1 MDLSHRAESGAAAAA
16 LGSGHSPWGRGPC
29 GMGQLCP
36 TDEGRRALL
45 GEESMARSMENRS
58 NGPTLNNR
66 YEYWLLGA
74 LFCWC

>member
-36 TDEGRRALL
+36 TEGR
-45 GEESMARSMENRS
+45 EESTPGGRKYGSEH
-58 NGPTLNNR
+58 G
-66 YEYWLLGA
+66 E
-74 LFCWC
+74 